1 MAPLKIQA
9 SSRMQYDM
17 FIKKI
22 ERRKK
27 QQHGDPLV
35 ALSPKK
41 KKRVTSLPK
50 KTKKLIIPD
59 QE

>member
-1 MAPLKIQA
+1 MQA